1 MLSLFLGR
9 HTALLLAPL
18 VGWVFFVLVCDENAM
33 KLCWWDG
40 RDGRDGWDG
49 WGLLLGDAI
58 ASKKN
63 RTKWKMLMISSFDD
77 AGIKCIIMMMVMI
90 MMQMQ
95 GKDYIALLSLDG
107 TLAIF
112 EQESHSF
119 SRCHPHHHH
128 RLRTARV
135 HILYSFKADTFLTS
149 ESLQCDQIFSC
160 YLGQLVCCEIE
171 Q

>member
-1 MLSLFLGR
+1 
-9 HTALLLAPL
+9 
-18 VGWVFFVLVCDENAM
+18 
-33 KLCWWDG
+33 
-40 RDGRDGWDG
+40 
-49 WGLLLGDAI
+49 
-58 ASKKN
+58 
-63 RTKWKMLMISSFDD
+63 MLMISSFPNVD

-171 Q
+171 QQSTTVFHQLEPVISNLKLQNNHIMISSVFQKVCTIFVKTRISIFG